1 MDVDNDFKIL
11 FDCDLGDLPTEKLD
25 ALSRLIY
32 ESTESECKIVNKRLA
47 DTTNR
52 LEDVSN
58 AFIDAMHLL
67 IIDHAD
73 VKQEDRERM
82 QIKYVELYDE
92 LVKVAK

>member
-1 MDVDNDFKIL
+1 MDVKNDFKIL
-11 FDCDLGDLPTEKLD
+11 FDCGLGELSADKLD
-25 ALSRLIY
+25 ALARIVH
-32 ESTESECKIVNKRLA
+32 ESTQSEVKMITKRLT

-73 VKQEDRERM
+73 VKQEDRECM
-82 QIKYVELYDE
+82 QVKYVELYDE
-92 LVKVAK
+92 LVKVSK